1 MIRKE
6 QSKFKIALDE
16 IKTFLFNANQNS
28 KMKELLTKRLSD
40 LKGHK
45 NPLKENQS
53 ILFLLDNNLKIFS
66 LLWYQQSL
74 ILS

>member
-1 MIRKE
+1 MIGKE

-16 IKTFLFNANQNS
+16 IKKFLFDANQNQKLKKQLAKS
-28 KMKELLTKRLSD
+28 LSD

-53 ILFLLDNNLKIFS
+53 ILFLLDNNLKS
-66 LLWYQQSL
+66 PS
-74 ILS
+74 